1 MKKNIILTGLLY
13 GASLLFSIVKAQQ
26 VSISWENTIQ
36 ANNDDVYLNLI
47 KTSTNKL
54 LLNCFSL
61 SDSGF
66 DKSMNPIYNPGHTCG
81 LSKWTI
87 MLDSVGNKI
96 WDKNLNSL
104 SSNNVSLV
112 ELGIDSFVLCARID
126 EINLYEQTDPPT
138 SIINSQYNS
147 GGIGSFG
154 FDSLGVMQW
163 NKRFDVGY
171 DSLLSIML
179 PPPTLASFWVLANDV
194 KAVDGSIYVLGRA
207 TVFPALIGGDLITN
221 NCSVYPPNSPNENYP
236 IPYHHQDMLLY
247 KLNPQTGNKYEWQ
260 HIYGGDSIDL
270 GLALLPLKDKGFLVG
285 GITASNASCNQ
296 TVGVYNKPYFDW
308 LLIRTDTL
316 GNPIW
321 QKRYGGSK
329 HEFLNGIIQANDNRF
344 LLYGYTLSQASYD
357 VSSNAPNDTS
367 IWMLMVDSMGNKL
380 WDKRYS
386 GCRRIYSIQYPS
398 LSQKQIGIFESNLS
412 AIQTSDGGFI
422 FVTSVNDVQA
432 CGDVS
437 EPGKGGY
444 DYWLIK
450 TDSLGNKLWD
460 KRFGGPGDDYANK
473 VVEMS
478 PGHYVIGGISNSTL
492 GGDKSEPSLISSCYA
507 NSLFVNTDIWLVGVT
522 DSAAIVSINELT
534 NANAYTIS
542 VSPNPTTTN
551 YIVKLNGNNPNVK
564 YTASIVNNYGQII
577 YQQNNIATELTIN
590 AQNWSTGI
598 YILQISDAKGN
609 NKTRKLV
616 KW

>member
-1 MKKNIILTGLLY
+1 MKKYIILTGLLY

-36 ANNDDVYLNLI
+36 ANNVERCLNLI
-47 KTSTNKL
+47 KTSTNQL
-54 LLNCFSL
+54 LLNCESW
-61 SDSGF
+61 SDSGY
-66 DKSMNPIYNPGHTCG
+66 DKSTTPFYNTGANCG
-81 LSKWTI
+81 CAKWNI
-87 MLDSVGNKI
+87 FLDSQGNKI
-96 WDKNLNSL
+96 WDKNLNAVC
-104 SSNNVSLV
+104 SNATSLV
-112 ELGIDSFVLCARID
+112 ELGIDSFVLLSRALTF
-126 EINLYEQTDPPT
+126 NLYELTDSST

-147 GGIGSFG
+147 GGIVSFG
-154 FDSLGVMQW
+154 FDSSGTMQW

-171 DSLLSIML
+171 DSLYITN
-179 PPPTLASFWVLANDV
+179 PPPGFIPFWAFANDIKV
-194 KAVDGSIYVLGRA
+194 VNDNIYVLGRA
-207 TVFPALIGGDLITN
+207 TVLPTIIEGDLIPN
-221 NCSVYPPNSPNENYP
+221 NCNVYPPNSPNENYP

-260 HIYGGDSIDL
+260 HIYGGDSIEL
-270 GLALLPLKDKGFLVG
+270 GLALVPLKSKGFLIG
-285 GITASNASCNQ
+285 GITSSNASCNQ
-296 TVGVYNKPYFDW
+296 TTGVYNKPYYDW
-308 LLIRTDTL
+308 LLIRTDTV

-357 VSSNAPNDTS
+357 VSSNASNDTS

-380 WDKRYS
+380 WDKRFAGCKRVYS
-386 GCRRIYSIQYPS
+386 LQYPS
-398 LSQKQIGIFESNLS
+398 SSQIQLGIFENNLS
-412 AIQTSDGGFI
+412 AIQTSDGGFM
-422 FVTSVNDVQA
+422 FVTSVNDTQA

-473 VVEMS
+473 VVEMD
-478 PGHYVIGGISNSTL
+478 PGHYVIGGLSKSVA
-492 GGDKSEPSLISSCYA
+492 GGDKSEPSIQSTCGIL
-507 NSLFVNTDIWLVGVT
+507 LDDTDIWLVGVT

-551 YIVKLNGNNPNVK
+551 YIVKLNCNNPNVK
-564 YTASIVNNYGQII
+564 YTATIVNNYGQII
-577 YQQNNIATELTIN
+577 YQQNNIANELTIN
-590 AQNWSTGI
+590 AQNWSTGM